1 MKQRF
6 QHIIL
11 FIILALAWSGE
22 AWGQKT
28 GYKKVEE
35 TPTVTINGTEL
46 QNMVGSS
53 GHTEEHVTFKMAN
66 ASWESNGS
74 CINIGS
80 TGKGPLTRKITLT
93 AQTNYT
99 LVSITSATV
108 RAVGYASSKLNT
120 RKVQVGSGT
129 ATTVNDASVNPQNN
143 DNNYTDVSST
153 SVSNPIVITCTGSLN
168 TSHPFHI
175 NKVTISY
182 KISHEE
188 EILRTI
194 TITNGTTT
202 STTAGVDTQG
212 TATANDPA
220 TGYEFL
226 GWDIPETVILVSGN
240 TSSKTIKFN
249 ATADSK
255 ITALY
260 GKIYNVTVANN
271 VDATTSTIHAGAI
284 QTASTTASDKTGYEF
299 YQWSVPAYVTLVNS
313 TISSSTV
320 TINAKA
326 DNQTLRAIY
335 KPIFYF
341 YGSATSSNPTLG
353 TAEVTIGTKK
363 GTSVTEKI
371 VGDVGDDDAF
381 ATATFTAKAN
391 EDCVFLGWY
400 TSDNVLYSI
409 QETISEQLTN
419 SEIGSTKHATSFFA
433 LFKKKQNLQ
442 WVDADV
448 DLNLVLGETGY
459 SSAAKVTSSNTITY
473 TYNEEVLTV
482 DSDGAITTV
491 GLGQSEVTATVAGD
505 DIYRTETISRTFTVN
520 ERKVATFTP
529 SWGVDD
535 STKIELGTTATISLQ
550 NINENFTITS
560 DGGTSISYA
569 INDQTITITALSA
582 GTTKL
587 TLDQPSN
594 GASLDGNHV
603 TYTIKVTKHPNT
615 FALSND
621 LSQTLKTEMKV
632 GDYLTGVITNV
643 GNGNTEVSYTDDDE
657 SIAIYDAVY
666 NRIIAKSEGTT
677 AITFSQAETDDY
689 ADIEVELEVKVTKVG
704 NTLSIE
710 LPTLTVDVGGEITPI
725 IDEEKRNNKTTPITA
740 VITGK
745 QSSNVN
751 NGSEVIIF
759 EDGVIK
765 AKNAGTATITL
776 SQAATSKYTAS
787 ADYTFNI
794 TVQKISNAITI
805 KLNGEQ
811 KNSLNVAHNDEVDLE
826 CTSASDAEYQ
836 VSLNGSDEVATINAA
851 MTKINAHTADGTN
864 IWTISQVETY
874 MYEAAST
881 FVKIKVNSEVE
892 DDSYIHTS
900 LTGGS
905 NHSWST
911 GGGGDYHVTVDYI
924 PSELRFKAW
933 YTNATGVNESVTVV
947 WKDAQG
953 NQLGSQKFWLNRN
966 SSEIHY
972 VYNLPENTRQ
982 FSFSATGDFKQ
993 YLSDVYVVRKTY
1005 IKASPETINLGPVFT
1020 DKTGTATFKVE
1031 WASSNGGD
1039 ISIEGSSRFSF
1050 SPSTIT
1056 GTENKNGTTDITLT
1070 YTPDPTLLGE
1080 ENATIT
1086 ISDKFNSKDIK
1097 VKVTAKKYTTTIQ
1110 RIKEDDSSTTVDGT
1124 ISDAFVFTGTSTE
1137 KPTADSNDDF
1147 YYTISHTQT
1156 SNVNNGS
1163 AVIAYDPAT
1172 NTVTG
1177 KNAGTARL
1185 TIYQKK
1191 TNLYNYTSES
1201 FDFTVTKLTNKTNIS
1216 LSTGTAALNVDG
1228 TAIVE
1233 LTNNDSKGALS
1244 VETPSINYTNLSQN
1258 REGGFLAF
1266 DGNTNTLT
1274 AVNAGTGTVKVTQA
1288 ETYKYLSKS
1297 VTFNVT
1303 VNKLEQ
1309 DFDWDNPDLETSLQ
1323 IGTNVTDNT
1332 ASSDEEGLTDV
1343 TYKSSNTAV
1352 IEMLDPNTGEF
1363 RANATGSSTIT
1374 ATQAGNYKYLP
1385 ASITRHFSVFNKQ
1398 TPAYNADSH
1407 FSGTTGQIELTCT
1420 ATITVTGVS
1429 TGEDF
1434 SVTYGNKEGEDP
1446 EPVISVTQS
1455 GGTITIT
1462 TLRIGNATLT
1472 LKQEGNDDFIA
1483 KTQTYNITV
1492 FWPDDFLTMS
1502 PTDVP
1507 TYTPGNFRKVFFNR
1521 EFSAAGY
1528 YSLALPFS
1536 TTVAALTGRAAN
1548 ADDWVAQL
1556 ETVTYSQ
1563 ADGYTLHF
1571 NKVSGGDITA
1581 NQPYILHLGA
1591 AVTNPTW
1598 TNVTLSA
1605 ATATEITASSGYG
1618 NNVGAIGIYSDWS
1631 MTSNFEAGMSMS
1643 EKYGVVNREGGLK
1656 KGGSTATLNAFAA
1669 YITPPAGSAGVK
1681 VQSAFTDE
1689 WGVTTYIKGLPDD
1702 GAESEACGDELYDL
1716 SGRRIDSRQQP
1727 TRGIY
1732 VRGGRWVV
1740 VK

>member
-745 QSSNVN
+745 QSFQ
-751 NGSEVIIF
+751 II
-759 EDGVIK
+759 
-765 AKNAGTATITL
+765 
-776 SQAATSKYTAS
+776 
-787 ADYTFNI
+787 
-794 TVQKISNAITI
+794 
-805 KLNGEQ
+805 
-811 KNSLNVAHNDEVDLE
+811 
-826 CTSASDAEYQ
+826 
-836 VSLNGSDEVATINAA
+836 
-851 MTKINAHTADGTN
+851 
-864 IWTISQVETY
+864 
-874 MYEAAST
+874 
-881 FVKIKVNSEVE
+881 
-892 DDSYIHTS
+892 
-900 LTGGS
+900 
-905 NHSWST
+905 
-911 GGGGDYHVTVDYI
+911 
-924 PSELRFKAW
+924 
-933 YTNATGVNESVTVV
+933 
-947 WKDAQG
+947 
-953 NQLGSQKFWLNRN
+953 
-966 SSEIHY
+966 
-972 VYNLPENTRQ
+972 
-982 FSFSATGDFKQ
+982 
-993 YLSDVYVVRKTY
+993 
-1005 IKASPETINLGPVFT
+1005 
-1020 DKTGTATFKVE
+1020 
-1031 WASSNGGD
+1031 
-1039 ISIEGSSRFSF
+1039 
-1050 SPSTIT
+1050 
-1056 GTENKNGTTDITLT
+1056 
-1070 YTPDPTLLGE
+1070 
-1080 ENATIT
+1080 
-1086 ISDKFNSKDIK
+1086 
-1097 VKVTAKKYTTTIQ
+1097 
-1110 RIKEDDSSTTVDGT
+1110 
-1124 ISDAFVFTGTSTE
+1124 
-1137 KPTADSNDDF
+1137 
-1147 YYTISHTQT
+1147 
-1156 SNVNNGS
+1156 
-1163 AVIAYDPAT
+1163 
-1172 NTVTG
+1172 
-1177 KNAGTARL
+1177 
-1185 TIYQKK
+1185 
-1191 TNLYNYTSES
+1191 
-1201 FDFTVTKLTNKTNIS
+1201 
-1216 LSTGTAALNVDG
+1216 
-1228 TAIVE
+1228 
-1233 LTNNDSKGALS
+1233 
-1244 VETPSINYTNLSQN
+1244 
-1258 REGGFLAF
+1258 
-1266 DGNTNTLT
+1266 
-1274 AVNAGTGTVKVTQA
+1274 
-1288 ETYKYLSKS
+1288 
-1297 VTFNVT
+1297 
-1303 VNKLEQ
+1303 
-1309 DFDWDNPDLETSLQ
+1309 
-1323 IGTNVTDNT
+1323 
-1332 ASSDEEGLTDV
+1332 
-1343 TYKSSNTAV
+1343 
-1352 IEMLDPNTGEF
+1352 
-1363 RANATGSSTIT
+1363 
-1374 ATQAGNYKYLP
+1374 
-1385 ASITRHFSVFNKQ
+1385 
-1398 TPAYNADSH
+1398 
-1407 FSGTTGQIELTCT
+1407 
-1420 ATITVTGVS
+1420 
-1429 TGEDF
+1429 
-1434 SVTYGNKEGEDP
+1434 
-1446 EPVISVTQS
+1446 
-1455 GGTITIT
+1455 
-1462 TLRIGNATLT
+1462 
-1472 LKQEGNDDFIA
+1472 
-1483 KTQTYNITV
+1483 
-1492 FWPDDFLTMS
+1492 
-1502 PTDVP
+1502 
-1507 TYTPGNFRKVFFNR
+1507 
-1521 EFSAAGY
+1521 
-1528 YSLALPFS
+1528 
-1536 TTVAALTGRAAN
+1536 
-1548 ADDWVAQL
+1548 
-1556 ETVTYSQ
+1556 
-1563 ADGYTLHF
+1563 
-1571 NKVSGGDITA
+1571 
-1581 NQPYILHLGA
+1581 
-1591 AVTNPTW
+1591 
-1598 TNVTLSA
+1598 
-1605 ATATEITASSGYG
+1605 
-1618 NNVGAIGIYSDWS
+1618 
-1631 MTSNFEAGMSMS
+1631 
-1643 EKYGVVNREGGLK
+1643 
-1656 KGGSTATLNAFAA
+1656 
-1669 YITPPAGSAGVK
+1669 
-1681 VQSAFTDE
+1681 
-1689 WGVTTYIKGLPDD
+1689 
-1702 GAESEACGDELYDL
+1702 
-1716 SGRRIDSRQQP
+1716 
-1727 TRGIY
+1727 
-1732 VRGGRWVV
+1732 
-1740 VK
+1740 

>member
-1 MKQRF
+1 ML
-6 QHIIL
+6 I
-11 FIILALAWSGE
+11 ATLAWSSE

-28 GYKKVEE
+28 GYIKVEE

-53 GHTEEHVTFKMAN
+53 GHTEGNVNFKMTN
-66 ASWESNGS
+66 ASYESDGS
-74 CINIGS
+74 CINLGS
-80 TGKGPLTRKITLT
+80 TKKDAFTRNIAMT

-99 LVSITSATV
+99 LESVSSVTV
-108 RAVGYASSKLNT
+108 RGVGYHSNT
-120 RKVQVGSGT
+120 FRERYIAVGSGGK
-129 ATTVNDASVNPQNN
+129 VDVSDSSINPQKS
-143 DNNYTDVSST
+143 DGNYTDVSST
-153 SVSNPIVITCTGSLN
+153 SVSNPIVITCSGDGGSF
-168 TSHPFHI
+168 SYPFHI
-175 NKVTISY
+175 NKVTITY
-182 KISHEE
+182 KLSHEE

-194 TITNGTTT
+194 TITNGTTS
-202 STTAGVDTQG
+202 STQAGVDTQG
-212 TATANDPA
+212 TATANDAPS
-220 TGYEFL
+220 GYEFL

-482 DSDGAITTV
+482 DSDGAVTTV

-529 SWGVDD
+529 SWGDD
-535 STKIELGTTATISLQ
+535 ESTEIELGTTATISLQ

-657 SIAIYDAVY
+657 SIAIYDAVN

-677 AITFSQAETDDY
+677 TITFSQAETDDY

-1156 SNVNNGS
+1156 SEVNNGTG
-1163 AVIAYDPAT
+1163 VISYDPAT
-1172 NTVTG
+1172 NTIKG
-1177 KNAGTARL
+1177 LNAGTARV
-1185 TIYQKK
+1185 TFIQKK
-1191 TNLYNYTSES
+1191 TELYNYTSES
-1201 FDFTVTKLTNKTNIS
+1201 FEFTVTKLTNKTNIS

-1323 IGTNVTDNT
+1323 IGTTVTDNT

-1398 TPAYNADSH
+1398 TPAYVADSH
-1407 FSGTTGQIELTCT
+1407 FSGSTGRIELTCT

-1434 SVTYGNKEGEDP
+1434 TVTYGNKEGEGP
-1446 EPVISVTQS
+1446 EPVISVTLS
-1455 GGTITIT
+1455 GETITIT
-1462 TLRIGNATLT
+1462 ALRIGNATLT
-1472 LKQEGNDDFIA
+1472 LRQEGNDDFIA
-1483 KTQTYNITV
+1483 KTQTYNIEV
-1492 FWPDDFLTMS
+1492 FWPDYFLSLASTTA
-1502 PTDVP
+1502 PTH
-1507 TYTPGNFRKVFFNR
+1507 
-1521 EFSAAGY
+1521 AAGNY
-1528 YSLALPFS
+1528 KKIFFTRTLKKGYSTIALPFT

-1548 ADDWVAQL
+1548 ADDWLAQL
-1556 ETVTYSQ
+1556 SAVTKSA
-1563 ADGYTLHF
+1563 ADGYTLYF
-1571 NKVSGGDITA
+1571 QKVEGGTITA
-1581 NQPYILHLGA
+1581 NQPYILHLGS
-1591 AVTNPTW
+1591 AVENPTW
-1598 TNVTLSA
+1598 TDMTDGITVVA
-1605 ATATEITASSGYG
+1605 ATASENTAQTGYSE
-1618 NNVGAIGIYSDWS
+1618 YSDWVMKANYS
-1631 MTSNFEAGMSMS
+1631 PNCDMEG
-1643 EKYGVVNREGGLK
+1643 KYGVVNAAGTEGALK
-1656 KGGSTATLNAFAA
+1656 KGGAGSTLKAYTA
-1669 YITPPAGSAGVK
+1669 YIIYNGVAPTQVK
-1681 VQSAFTDE
+1681 TAYLDE
-1689 WGVTTYIKGLPDD
+1689 D
-1702 GAESEACGDELYDL
+1702 EADAILELIRDQQEEMADQQIYDL
-1716 SGRRIDSRQQP
+1716 QGRKLSRTQQGVNIIRQKDG
-1727 TRGIY
+1727 TTKK
-1732 VRGGRWVV
+1732 
-1740 VK
+1740 VKY